1 LRERPLP
8 WPIRWDELRAD
19 FISWSERVA
28 RHSEEHRASMIRY
41 LDRHLSSRE
50 IRTVE
55 DLKLILAECERGR
68 GHLQRGLRNLFKFL
82 EWSGWPEEA
91 LEPLRRIVKIDR
103 TRVDNEVPDESE
115 VLESLKAIHS
125 YVAGEHRG
133 RHTKAEL
140 AYWALYNV
148 LLDSG
153 ARLRHAIEVFNGWD
167 ERRLKACNSFYI
179 YVLNKAE
186 GTKAQP
192 YVFLTPY
199 TVELVRAA
207 KSQLDGAPLSEKGAL
222 ADMLEPD
229 GPHLGPRQHVGM
241 DEGIRAYAES
251 PLRHASRGQVFP
263 PLKGSN
269 TTSSGELNSSMRLA
283 TKPGWKASM

>member
-1 LRERPLP
+1 MTWLGNPRTERGATPPVTPQGCDHHINASPYKELRNGPLEPVPLRERPLP

-41 LDRHLSSRE
+41 LDRHLSGRE
-50 IRTVE
+50 IRTIE
-55 DLKLILAECERGR
+55 DLRLILAECERGR

-103 TRVDNEVPDESE
+103 TKVDNEVPDEGE
-115 VLESLKAIHS
+115 VLGSLKAIHS
-125 YVAGEHRG
+125 YVAGKHGG

-153 ARLRHAIEVFNGWD
+153 AKLRHAIEVFNGWD
-167 ERRLKACNSFYI
+167 EMAHTRRQGHI
-179 YVLNKAE
+179 
-186 GTKAQP
+186 T
-192 YVFLTPY
+192 
-199 TVELVRAA
+199 
-207 KSQLDGAPLSEKGAL
+207 AP
-222 ADMLEPD
+222 
-229 GPHLGPRQHVGM
+229 
-241 DEGIRAYAES
+241 
-251 PLRHASRGQVFP
+251 
-263 PLKGSN
+263 
-269 TTSSGELNSSMRLA
+269 
-283 TKPGWKASM
+283 